1 MVIKK
6 KIIQK
11 GGLQNETF
19 TEYFNNMFELLKV
32 LSTFQIK
39 ELNDFNEI
47 LKNNYNSDNI
57 LFKKLLHELEQKI
70 PRELNNKSANF
81 HPILKKIK
89 GIFYIVI
96 FTHIVNFIDNNSF
109 ISKLLNIYIYM
120 LFINYLILL
129 NIKSES
135 KKLMAFHHIIHVIT
149 TLIQNKKQNFGRITY
164 NNIPHFN
171 SNQFNN
177 MTNKVSK
184 IKNAFS
190 MNENK
195 FTREFLGKIKTLF
208 IEQYSRRVPIFYGND
223 YVGNLSKKNK
233 KYIINP
239 VGAFI
244 LKLYNSDIDIISRHK
259 RILPELL
266 QRLRQLLQ
274 SVIGSDR
281 IPNLKYLDNRT
292 EFCIIKEQNHEK
304 ICEQVSDCSGSRFSN
319 FFTSSLYGNRMIA
332 EITEE
337 NIASDEHILELLDIL
352 LNLFLENNEILKTN
366 INRNEVQQFN
376 LSQRRPKTLSNQRR
390 RFAEGAQSIVPNNNN
405 NFE

>member
-1 MVIKK
+1 
-6 KIIQK
+6 
-11 GGLQNETF
+11 
-19 TEYFNNMFELLKV
+19 
-32 LSTFQIK
+32 
-39 ELNDFNEI
+39 
-47 LKNNYNSDNI
+47 
-57 LFKKLLHELEQKI
+57 
-70 PRELNNKSANF
+70 
-81 HPILKKIK
+81 
-89 GIFYIVI
+89 
-96 FTHIVNFIDNNSF
+96 
-109 ISKLLNIYIYM
+109 M

-135 KKLMAFHHIIHVIT
+135 KKLMTFHHIIHVIT

-195 FTREFLGKIKTLF
+195 FTREFLGRIKALF
-208 IEQYSRRVPIFYGND
+208 IEKYSIRVPVFYGND

-244 LKLYNSDIDIISRHK
+244 LKLYKSDILMISRHK
-259 RILPELL
+259 RILPELF
-266 QRLRQLLQ
+266 QRLQLLLQ
-274 SVIGSDR
+274 SVIGSDI
-281 IPNLKYLDNRT
+281 IPNLKYLDNGT

-304 ICEQVSDCSGSRFSN
+304 ICEQVRDCPSSSISI
-319 FFTSSLYGNRMIA
+319 FFKSSLYGNKMIA

-352 LNLFLENNEILKTN
+352 LSLFLENEQLLRTN
-366 INRNEVQQFN
+366 INQNEVEQPI
-376 LSQRRPKTLSNQRR
+376 LSQRRPKTLTNQRR
-390 RFAEGAQSIVPNNNN
+390 RFAEGAQSIIKLPNNNN
-405 NFE
+405 E

>member
-19 TEYFNNMFELLKV
+19 TEYFNNMSELLNV

-39 ELNDFNEI
+39 KLNDFNEI
-47 LKNNYNSDNI
+47 LEYNSDNI
-57 LFKKLLHELEQKI
+57 LFKKLLYELKQKI
-70 PRELNNKSANF
+70 PSELNNKSSSF
-81 HPILKKIK
+81 HPTLKKIK

-96 FTHIVNFIDNNSF
+96 FTNIVKFIDNNSF

-129 NIKSES
+129 NINHER
-135 KKLMAFHHIIHVIT
+135 KKLMVFHHIIHVIT
-149 TLIQNKKQNFGRITY
+149 TLIDNKNKSFGNITY

-177 MTNKVSK
+177 TKNKLST

-190 MNENK
+190 INK
-195 FTREFLGKIKTLF
+195 NMVIRDFLKKIKTLF
-208 IEQYSRRVPIFYGND
+208 IEQYSRQVPVFYGND

-244 LKLYNSDIDIISRHK
+244 LKLYLSKIGRYK
-259 RILPELL
+259 R
-266 QRLRQLLQ
+266 RLFQLLQ
-274 SVIGSDR
+274 SVIGSDK
-281 IPNLKYLDNRT
+281 IPYLKYLDNGT
-292 EFCIIKEQNHEK
+292 EFCIIKQQNHER
-304 ICEQVSDCSGSRFSN
+304 ICEQVGDCSRIPSIFKR
-319 FFTSSLYGNRMIA
+319 SLYGNKMIA
-332 EITEE
+332 EIKEE

-352 LNLFLENNEILKTN
+352 LNLFLENNEILRTN
-366 INRNEVQQFN
+366 INSNEVEQPILSEIRQKT
-376 LSQRRPKTLSNQRR
+376 LRSQRRL
-390 RFAEGAQSIVPNNNN
+390 FAEGAQSKIPINNN
-405 NFE
+405 E